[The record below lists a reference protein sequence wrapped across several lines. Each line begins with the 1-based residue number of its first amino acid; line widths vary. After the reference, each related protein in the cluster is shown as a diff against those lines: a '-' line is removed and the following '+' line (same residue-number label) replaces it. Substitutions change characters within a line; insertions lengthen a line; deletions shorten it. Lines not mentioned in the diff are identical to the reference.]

1 MGVEIFQAFRP
12 REGETGTVRA
22 NEPLRDLLSFKEP
35 RDSVGR
41 AIRNAQIDAFVR
53 LVPATVSAQLLGA
66 GLVAW
71 SLRGAVPDTQL
82 ICWFAAALGICVLRG
97 GRALKIRSNPDYA
110 RQKPVR
116 LGAVMVIIALLASL
130 WLVPPIFW
138 FDQADTEH
146 QMMLGVLVIALM
158 SAGSV
163 SLATLPQVSLLY
175 IILLASGGLVMTSQF
190 THWPVHMGLMT
201 IFTVALSISSV
212 ASARRFIGH
221 VRTQIEL
228 HEQSE
233 LISLLREFEASG
245 SDWLWQ
251 LDKDLRLTYMSRDMA
266 DAIGK
271 PLSRLIGV
279 HARNILDPDGNAV
292 QLSAGMRR
300 LMLHAAER
308 TAFRDVAIPIGH
320 GRRWWSISAKPLI
333 DASGQFQG
341 WRGVGSD
348 ITDIRLSGSDA
359 VRAAR
364 LAPLSGV
371 AYRLLLRE
379 QLEEALLRQVG
390 GDCACALLLVDLDR
404 FKLVNDT
411 LGHSVGDQLL
421 CEVAH
426 RLEIC
431 AGSDGIVGRLGG
443 DEFAIVWRGAADEES
458 LDALATRIIAE
469 LTRTITIGAADLHI
483 GATIGISRAPQDG
496 NREEKLM
503 RCADL
508 ALYSGKEA
516 GRGGYAFFEQ
526 QMYVDAEDYRSLE
539 NDVRNALGS
548 DGLALHYQ
556 PIIDSRTGKLVGR
569 EALLRW
575 SHPVRGPIPPDQ
587 FVPIIEDAGLIHQIG
602 DWVIREACN
611 EAMRWGGE
619 LRVAVNIS
627 AAQLSGSGIAETVL
641 GALAT
646 SGLQPGRL
654 ELEVTESIFIGDD
667 VSTLAALERLR
678 AIGVRLVL
686 DDFGKGYSSF
696 GYLSRAQFSKIK
708 IDRSFVQGAAEGE
721 RDCSAIVR
729 AILALARGL
738 SVETTAEGVE
748 NEREAAVMRALGC
761 DQLQGYLFGRPV
773 PAEELAEEVE
783 TPPAGAFSRAARAL

>member
-1 MGVEIFQAFRP
+1 MGVEVLQAFRP
-12 REGETGTVRA
+12 REGEPGTVLAPESLRELVSFR
-22 NEPLRDLLSFKEP
+22 EPK
-35 RDSVGR
+35 DSVGR
-41 AIRNAQIDAFVR
+41 AIRRAQVDALVR
-53 LVPATVSAQLLGA
+53 LVPATVTAQLLAA
-66 GLVAW
+66 GLVAFTLQPFVAGQ
-71 SLRGAVPDTQL
+71 SLAV
-82 ICWFAAALGICVLRG
+82 WFGMVVLLCVLRG
-97 GRALKIRSNPDYA
+97 ARALRIRIDPEYA
-110 RQKPVR
+110 VRKPPR
-116 LGAVMVIIALLASL
+116 LVAIVFILGLLAML
-130 WLVPPIFW
+130 WLVPPVFW
-138 FDQADTEH
+138 FSATDYEH
-146 QMMLGVLVIALM
+146 QMMLGVLVVALM

-163 SLATLPQVSLLY
+163 SLASVPQASITYLL
-175 IILLASGGLVMTSQF
+175 ILSIGGLVMTSQF
-190 THWPVHMGLMT
+190 NSWVH
-201 IFTVALSISSV
+201 VALMLLFTMV
-212 ASARRFIGH
+212 LCFAAVVNARRFVGH
-221 VRTQIEL
+221 VRTQIEMQ
-228 HEQSE
+228 EQSE

-251 LDKDLRLTYMSRDMA
+251 LDRDLKLTYMSRAMA

-271 PLSRLIGV
+271 PLSQLIGM
-279 HARNILDPDGNAV
+279 HARRILDPDGNAV

-300 LMLHAAER
+300 LMLHATDR
-308 TAFRDVAIPIGH
+308 SAFRDIAIPVDH

-333 DASGQFQG
+333 DADGRFHG

-348 ITDIRLSGSDA
+348 ITDIRLSGSDS

-364 LAPLSGV
+364 LDPLTGV
-371 AYRLLLRE
+371 ANRLLLRE
-379 QLEEALLRQVG
+379 QLEEALLRQLG

-421 CEVAH
+421 CEVAR
-426 RLEIC
+426 RLETC
-431 AGSDGIVGRLGG
+431 VGSDGVVGRLGG
-443 DEFAIVWRGAADEES
+443 DEFAVVWRGAGDE
-458 LDALATRIIAE
+458 DALGALAGRIIAE
-469 LTRTITIGAADLHI
+469 LTRTISIGAADLHI
-483 GATIGISRAPQDG
+483 GATIGIARAPRDG
-496 NREEKLM
+496 SREEVLM

-516 GRGGYAFFEQ
+516 GRGGHAFFQQ

-556 PIIDSRTGKLVGR
+556 PIVDARSGRLVGR

-575 SHPVRGPIPPDQ
+575 SHPQRGAIPPDQ

-602 DWVIREACN
+602 DWVIREACA
-611 EAMRWGGE
+611 EAVGWPGE

-627 AAQLSGSGIAETVL
+627 AAQLAGPGIAETVL
-641 GALAT
+641 GALAAT
-646 SGLQPGRL
+646 RLHPGRL

-678 AIGVRLVL
+678 GIGVRLVL

-708 IDRSFVQGAAEGE
+708 IDRSFVAGAAEGE
-721 RDCSAIVR
+721 RDCGAIVR

-748 NEREAAVMRALGC
+748 NEREAAMMRALGC
-761 DQLQGYLFGRPV
+761 DQLQGYLFGHPV
-773 PAEELAEEVE
+773 PAQALAQTDENFA
-783 TPPAGAFSRAARAL
+783 AGPFSRPARAL

>member
-12 REGETGTVRA
+12 RDGEAGTVRDTLSLRELMSFR
-22 NEPLRDLLSFKEP
+22 EPSDGI
-35 RDSVGR
+35 GR
-41 AIRNAQIDAFVR
+41 SIRNAQLDALVR
-53 LVPATVSAQLLGA
+53 LVPVTVASQLLAA

-71 SLRGAVPDTQL
+71 SLRGMVADTWL
-82 ICWFAAALGICVLRG
+82 LLWFFSALTICGLRG
-97 GRALKIRSNPDYA
+97 YRALRLRSDPDYA
-110 RQKPVR
+110 RRSPPDLRAITLIV
-116 LGAVMVIIALLASL
+116 ALLAAM
-130 WLVPPIFW
+130 WLVPPILW
-138 FDQADTEH
+138 FEAADAEH

-158 SAGSV
+158 SLGSV
-163 SLATLPQVSLLY
+163 SLATVPQACLVY
-175 IILLASGGLVMTSQF
+175 IGILTAGGLVMTSQF
-190 THWPVHMGLMT
+190 ERPVHMALML
-201 IFTVALSISSV
+201 IFAFAVCGAAI
-212 ASARRFIGH
+212 ANARRFIGH

-228 HEQSE
+228 EEQSA
-233 LISLLREFEASG
+233 LIALLREFEASG

-251 LDKDLRLTYMSRDMA
+251 LDKDLNLTYMSSAMA
-266 DAIGK
+266 EAIGK
-271 PLSRLIGV
+271 PLSQLLGS
-279 HARNILDPDGNAV
+279 HARRILDPDGNAV

-300 LMLHAAER
+300 LMMHAEER
-308 TAFRDVAIPIGH
+308 TAFRDIAVPIDH

-333 DASGQFQG
+333 DTDGEFQG

-364 LAPLSGV
+364 LDPLTGV
-371 AYRLLLRE
+371 ANRLLLRE

-390 GDCACALLLVDLDR
+390 GNCACALLLVDLDR

-421 CEVAH
+421 CEVAR
-426 RLEIC
+426 RLESC
-431 AGSDGIVGRLGG
+431 VGSDGVVGRLGG
-443 DEFAIVWRGAADEES
+443 DEFAVVWHATGDEEA
-458 LDALATRIIAE
+458 LEALALRIISD

-483 GATIGISRAPQDG
+483 GATIGIARAPRDG

-516 GRGGYAFFEQ
+516 GRGGHAFFEH

-548 DGLALHYQ
+548 EGLALHYQ
-556 PIIDSRTGKLVGR
+556 PIVDARSGKLVGR

-602 DWVIREACN
+602 DWVIREACT
-611 EAMRWGGE
+611 EAMRWDGE

-627 AAQLSGSGIAETVL
+627 AAQLSGPGIAETVL
-641 GALAT
+641 GALAA
-646 SGLQPGRL
+646 SGLAPGRL

-678 AIGVRLVL
+678 GIGVRLVL

-696 GYLSRAQFSKIK
+696 GYLSRARFSKIK

-773 PAEELAEEVE
+773 PVEELGEPDLPVS
-783 TPPAGAFSRAARAL
+783 GAFSLGARAL

>member
-12 REGETGTVRA
+12 RQGEPGTVPA
-22 NEPLRDLLSFKEP
+22 TDSLRDLLSFKEP
-35 RDSVGR
+35 ADTVGR
-41 AIRNAQIDAFVR
+41 AIRSAQLDALVR
-53 LVPATVSAQLLGA
+53 LVPVTVASQLLAA

-71 SLRGAVPDTQL
+71 SLRGTVADLWLSIWFLGALIMCAVRGVRA
-82 ICWFAAALGICVLRG
+82 IRLRVD
-97 GRALKIRSNPDYA
+97 PDYA
-110 RQKPVR
+110 RRKPPN
-116 LGAVMVIIALLASL
+116 LKAITLIIALLGSM
-130 WLVPPIFW
+130 WLIPPVFW
-138 FDQADTEH
+138 FEHADTEH
-146 QMMLGVLVIALM
+146 QMMLGVLVVALM
-158 SAGSV
+158 SAAGV
-163 SLATLPQVSLLY
+163 SLTTVPQACLVYIAILTL
-175 IILLASGGLVMTSQF
+175 GGLVMTSQF
-190 THWPVHMGLMT
+190 ESPVHMGLIL
-201 IFTVALSISSV
+201 IFAFAVSGAAVAN
-212 ASARRFIGH
+212 ARRFVGH

-228 HEQSE
+228 REQSV
-233 LISLLREFEASG
+233 LIGLLREFEASG

-251 LDKDLRLTYMSRDMA
+251 LDRSLKLTYMSRAMA
-266 DAIGK
+266 EAIGK
-271 PLSRLIGV
+271 PLSKLIGI
-279 HARNILDPDGNAV
+279 HASRILDPDGNAV

-300 LMLHAAER
+300 LMLHATER
-308 TAFRDVAIPIGH
+308 TAFRDIAIPIDH
-320 GRRWWSISAKPLI
+320 GRRWWSISAKPLM
-333 DASGQFQG
+333 DPDGRFQG

-348 ITDIRLSGSDA
+348 ITDTRLSGSDA

-364 LAPLSGV
+364 LDPLTGV
-371 AYRLLLRE
+371 ANRLLLRE
-379 QLEEALLRQVG
+379 QLEEALLRQLG
-390 GDCACALLLVDLDR
+390 GAEDCALLLVDLDR

-421 CEVAH
+421 CEVAR
-426 RLEIC
+426 RLETC
-431 AGSDGIVGRLGG
+431 GGTDGIVGRLGG
-443 DEFAIVWRGAADEES
+443 DEFAIVWRGPGDEAA
-458 LDALATRIIAE
+458 LAALATKVIAE
-469 LTRTITIGAADLHI
+469 LSRTITIGAADLHI
-483 GATIGISRAPQDG
+483 GATIGISRAPRDG
-496 NREEKLM
+496 NREETLM

-556 PIIDSRTGKLVGR
+556 PIIDARTGKLVGR

-602 DWVIREACN
+602 DWVIREACF
-611 EAMRWGGE
+611 EAVRWDSE

-627 AAQLSGSGIAETVL
+627 AAQLCGSGIAETVL

-646 SGLQPGRL
+646 SGLVPSRL

-708 IDRSFVQGAAEGE
+708 IDRSFVAGAAEGE

-773 PAEELAEEVE
+773 PAEELGED
-783 TPPAGAFSRAARAL
+783 AGNIVGEAFSRGARAL

>member
-12 REGETGTVRA
+12 REGETGTVRDTDS
-22 NEPLRDLLSFKEP
+22 LRDLLSFKDPTEA
-35 RDSVGR
+35 VGR
-41 AIRNAQIDAFVR
+41 AIRRAQLDALIR
-53 LVPATVSAQLLGA
+53 LVPVTVFSQLLAA

-71 SLRGAVPDTQL
+71 SLRGAVADIWL
-82 ICWFAAALGICVLRG
+82 GLWFAGALITCTARGVRAVRLRTD
-97 GRALKIRSNPDYA
+97 PDYA
-110 RQKPVR
+110 RRKPPN
-116 LGAVMVIIALLASL
+116 LKMITAIIALLGSM
-130 WLVPPIFW
+130 WLIPPVFW
-138 FDQADTEH
+138 FEYADTEH
-146 QMMLGVLVIALM
+146 QMMLGVLIIALM
-158 SAGSV
+158 SAAGV
-163 SLATLPQVSLLY
+163 SLATVPQACLIYLG
-175 IILLASGGLVMTSQF
+175 ILTLGGLVMTSQF
-190 THWPVHMGLMT
+190 ESAVHMGLMVLFAFA
-201 IFTVALSISSV
+201 IGGAAVAN
-212 ASARRFIGH
+212 ARRFVSH

-228 HEQSE
+228 EEQSA
-233 LISLLREFEASG
+233 LIGLLREFEASG

-251 LDKDLRLTYMSRDMA
+251 LDRDLKLTYMSRAMA

-271 PLSRLIGV
+271 PLSRLIGT
-279 HARNILDPDGNAV
+279 HARRILDPDGNAV

-308 TAFRDVAIPIGH
+308 TAFRDVAIPIDH

-333 DASGQFQG
+333 DADGRFQG

-348 ITDIRLSGSDA
+348 ITDTRLSGNDA

-364 LAPLSGV
+364 LDPLTGV
-371 AYRLLLRE
+371 ANRLLLRE
-379 QLEEALLRQVG
+379 QLEEALLRQLG
-390 GDCACALLLVDLDR
+390 GDGACALLLVDLDR

-421 CEVAH
+421 CEVAR
-426 RLEIC
+426 RLELC
-431 AGSDGIVGRLGG
+431 VGGDGVVGRLGG
-443 DEFAIVWRGAADEES
+443 DEFAVVWRGAADVKA
-458 LDALATRIIAE
+458 LDALASKIIIE

-483 GATIGISRAPQDG
+483 GATIGISRAPEDG
-496 NREEKLM
+496 NREETLM

-516 GRGGYAFFEQ
+516 GRGGHAFFQQ

-539 NDVRNALGS
+539 NDVRNALGN
-548 DGLALHYQ
+548 DGLDLHYQ
-556 PIIDSRTGKLVGR
+556 PIIDARSGKLVGR

-575 SHPVRGPIPPDQ
+575 SHPLRGPIPPDL

-602 DWVIREACN
+602 DWVIREACA
-611 EAMRWGGE
+611 EAMRWEGD

-627 AAQLSGSGIAETVL
+627 AAQLSGPGIAETVL
-641 GALAT
+641 GALAA
-646 SGLQPGRL
+646 SGLAPGRL

-773 PAEELAEEVE
+773 PAEELGEVAESIE
-783 TPPAGAFSRAARAL
+783 PDPFSRSARAL

>member
-1 MGVEIFQAFRP
+1 MGIELFQAFRQ
-12 REGETGTVRA
+12 REGERGSVLA
-22 NEPLRDLLSFKEP
+22 PESLRDLLSFRQP
-35 RDSVGR
+35 TDAVGR
-41 AIRNAQIDAFVR
+41 AIRGAQLDALVR
-53 LVPATVSAQLLGA
+53 LVPITVASQLFAA
-66 GLVAW
+66 GLIAW
-71 SLRGAVPDTQL
+71 SLRGAVADKWL
-82 ICWFAAALGICVLRG
+82 LLWFIGALVMCTARG
-97 GRALKIRSNPDYA
+97 ARALRLRLDPEYA
-110 RQKPVR
+110 RRKPPEIR
-116 LGAVMVIIALLASL
+116 TITAIIAMLASL
-130 WLVPPIFW
+130 WLVPPVFW
-138 FDQADTEH
+138 FEHADTEH
-146 QMMLGVLVIALM
+146 QMMLGVLIIALM
-158 SAGSV
+158 SAAGV
-163 SLATLPQVSLLY
+163 SLATVPQACLTYLA
-175 IILLASGGLVMTSQF
+175 ILTVGGLVMTAQF
-190 THWPVHMGLMT
+190 DSPVHMGLMT
-201 IFTVALSISSV
+201 IFAFAIGG
-212 ASARRFIGH
+212 AAIANARRFVAH
-221 VRTQIEL
+221 VRTQIEMQ
-228 HEQSE
+228 EQSE

-251 LDKDLRLTYMSRDMA
+251 LDRDLRLTYMSRAMA
-266 DAIGK
+266 EAIGK
-271 PLSRLIGV
+271 PLSQLIGT
-279 HARNILDPDGNAV
+279 HARRILDPDGNAV

-300 LMLHAAER
+300 LMLHANDR
-308 TAFRDVAIPIGH
+308 TAFRDIAIPVGH
-320 GRRWWSISAKPLI
+320 GRRWWSISAKPLL
-333 DASGQFQG
+333 DSGGRFQG

-348 ITDIRLSGSDA
+348 ITDTRLSGSDA

-364 LAPLSGV
+364 LDPLTGV
-371 AYRLLLRE
+371 ANRLLLRE
-379 QLEEALLRQVG
+379 QLEEALLRQLG

-421 CEVAH
+421 CEVAR
-426 RLEIC
+426 RLEAC
-431 AGSDGIVGRLGG
+431 VGADGVVGRLGG
-443 DEFAIVWRGAADEES
+443 DEFAVVWRGAADEEALS
-458 LDALATRIIAE
+458 ALAGRIIAE
-469 LTRTITIGAADLHI
+469 LTRTISIGAADLHI
-483 GATIGISRAPQDG
+483 GATIGIARAPRDG

-516 GRGGYAFFEQ
+516 GRGGHAFFQ
-526 QMYVDAEDYRSLE
+526 HQMYVDAEDYRSLE

-556 PIIDSRTGKLVGR
+556 PIIDARSGKLVGR

-602 DWVIREACN
+602 DWVIREACAQAISWP
-611 EAMRWGGE
+611 EE

-627 AAQLSGSGIAETVL
+627 AAQLSGHGIAETVL

-646 SGLQPGRL
+646 TGLEPGRL

-678 AIGVRLVL
+678 GIGVRLVL

-696 GYLSRAQFSKIK
+696 GYLSRAHFSKIK
-708 IDRSFVQGAAEGE
+708 IDRSFVAGAAEGE

-738 SVETTAEGVE
+738 NVETTAEGVE

-761 DQLQGYLFGRPV
+761 DQLQGYLFGRPG
-773 PAEELAEEVE
+773 PAQELGGEAENF
-783 TPPAGAFSRAARAL
+783 TASLFSRPARAL

>member
-12 REGETGTVRA
+12 RDGEPGTVGST
-22 NEPLRDLLSFKEP
+22 ETLRDLLSFREP
-35 RDSVGR
+35 FDAVSR
-41 AIRNAQIDAFVR
+41 AIRNAQLDALVR
-53 LVPATVSAQLLGA
+53 MVPITVASQLLAA
-66 GLVAW
+66 GLIAW
-71 SLRGAVPDTQL
+71 SLRGMVADIWLALWFVGAFAV
-82 ICWFAAALGICVLRG
+82 CSARGI
-97 GRALKIRSNPDYA
+97 RALRLRLDPDYA
-110 RQKPVR
+110 RRKPPN
-116 LGAVMVIIALLASL
+116 LKAITAIIALLGSM

-138 FDQADTEH
+138 FSLADTEH

-158 SAGSV
+158 SAAGV
-163 SLATLPQVSLLY
+163 SLATVPQACLVYLG
-175 IILLASGGLVMTSQF
+175 ILTLGGIVMTSQF
-190 THWPVHMGLMT
+190 RSPVHMGLML
-201 IFTVALSISSV
+201 IFAIAVGGAAI
-212 ASARRFIGH
+212 ANARRFVAH

-228 HEQSE
+228 REQSE
-233 LISLLREFEASG
+233 LIGLLREFEASG

-251 LDKDLRLTYMSRDMA
+251 LDRDLKLTYMSRAMA
-266 DAIGK
+266 EAIGK
-271 PLSRLIGV
+271 PLSKLIGV
-279 HARNILDPDGNAV
+279 HASRILDPDGNAV

-308 TAFRDVAIPIGH
+308 TAFRDVAIPIDH

-333 DASGQFQG
+333 DPDGRFQG

-348 ITDIRLSGSDA
+348 ITDTRLSGNDA

-364 LAPLSGV
+364 LDPLTGV
-371 AYRLLLRE
+371 ANRLLLRE
-379 QLEEALLRQVG
+379 QLEEALLRQLG
-390 GDCACALLLVDLDR
+390 GDCACALFLVDLDR

-421 CEVAH
+421 CEVAR
-426 RLEIC
+426 RLEDC
-431 AGSDGIVGRLGG
+431 VGADGVVGRLGG
-443 DEFAIVWRGAADEES
+443 DEFAVVWRGASEMATLER
-458 LDALATRIIAE
+458 LASRIIAE

-496 NREEKLM
+496 NREETLM

-508 ALYSGKEA
+508 ALYSRKEA
-516 GRGGYAFFEQ
+516 GRGGHAFFEH

-548 DGLALHYQ
+548 DGLELHYQ
-556 PIIDSRTGKLVGR
+556 PIVDSRTGRLVGR

-575 SHPVRGPIPPDQ
+575 SHPQRGPIPPDQ

-602 DWVIREACN
+602 DWVIREACA
-611 EAMRWGGE
+611 EAMNWDSE

-641 GALAT
+641 GALAAT
-646 SGLQPGRL
+646 GLAPGRL

-708 IDRSFVQGAAEGE
+708 IDRSFVAGAAEGE

-773 PAEELAEEVE
+773 PAEELGEEAENIASS
-783 TPPAGAFSRAARAL
+783 PFSLSARAL

>member
-12 REGETGTVRA
+12 REGEPGTIHA
-22 NEPLRDLLSFKEP
+22 ADSLRDLLSFRGP
-35 RDSVGR
+35 SDAVGR
-41 AIRNAQIDAFVR
+41 AIRNAQLDALIR
-53 LVPATVSAQLLGA
+53 LVPVTVASQLLAA

-71 SLRGAVPDTQL
+71 SLRGMV
-82 ICWFAAALGICVLRG
+82 AALPLTLWFFSAFVMCSWRG
-97 GRALKIRSNPDYA
+97 TRALRLRLDADYA
-110 RQKPVR
+110 RRKPPELWAITLIV
-116 LGAVMVIIALLASL
+116 ALLGVL

-138 FDQADTEH
+138 FGQVDTEH
-146 QMMLGVLVIALM
+146 QMMLGVIVVALM

-163 SLATLPQVSLLY
+163 SLATVPQACLTY
-175 IILLASGGLVMTSQF
+175 ISILTIGGLAMTLRFEQ
-190 THWPVHMGLMT
+190 PVHTALMG
-201 IFTVALSISSV
+201 IFAFAVAGSAI
-212 ASARRFIGH
+212 ASARRFVSH

-228 HEQSE
+228 QEQSA
-233 LISLLREFEASG
+233 LIALLREFEASG

-251 LDKDLRLTYMSRDMA
+251 LDKDLKLTYMSRAMA
-266 DAIGK
+266 EAIGK
-271 PLSRLIGV
+271 PLSKLIGV
-279 HARNILDPDGNAV
+279 HASRILDPDGNAV

-308 TAFRDVAIPIGH
+308 TAFRDVAIPIDH

-333 DASGQFQG
+333 DPEGRFHG

-348 ITDIRLSGSDA
+348 ITDIRLSGNDS

-364 LAPLSGV
+364 LDPLTGV
-371 AYRLLLRE
+371 ANRLLLRE

-421 CEVAH
+421 CEVAR
-426 RLEIC
+426 RLETC
-431 AGSDGIVGRLGG
+431 VGADGVVGRLGG
-443 DEFAIVWRGAADEES
+443 DEFAVVWRGDGEEKA
-458 LDALATRIIAE
+458 LDALSGKIIAE

-483 GATIGISRAPQDG
+483 GATIGISRAPRDG
-496 NREEKLM
+496 NREETLM

-516 GRGGYAFFEQ
+516 GRGGHAFFEH
-526 QMYVDAEDYRSLE
+526 QMYVEAEDYRSLE

-556 PIIDSRTGKLVGR
+556 PIIDARSGRLVGR

-575 SHPVRGPIPPDQ
+575 SHPLRGPIPPDQ

-602 DWVIREACN
+602 DWVIREACA
-611 EAMRWGGE
+611 EAMRWPGE

-641 GALAT
+641 GALAA
-646 SGLQPGRL
+646 SGMPPGRL

-773 PAEELAEEVE
+773 PVEELPDEGELPA
-783 TPPAGAFSRAARAL
+783 AGAFSRAARAL

>member
-12 REGETGTVRA
+12 RQGEPGTVPA
-22 NEPLRDLLSFKEP
+22 TDSLRDLLSFKQP
-35 RDSVGR
+35 ADTVGR
-41 AIRNAQIDAFVR
+41 AIRSAQLDALVR
-53 LVPATVSAQLLGA
+53 LVPVTVASQLLAA

-71 SLRGAVPDTQL
+71 SLRGTVADLWLSIWFLGALIMCAVRGVRA
-82 ICWFAAALGICVLRG
+82 IRLRVD
-97 GRALKIRSNPDYA
+97 PDYA
-110 RQKPVR
+110 RRKPPN
-116 LGAVMVIIALLASL
+116 LKAITLIIALLGSM
-130 WLVPPIFW
+130 WLIPPVFW
-138 FDQADTEH
+138 FEHADTEH
-146 QMMLGVLVIALM
+146 QMMLGVLVVALM
-158 SAGSV
+158 SAAGV
-163 SLATLPQVSLLY
+163 SLTTVPQACLVYIAILTL
-175 IILLASGGLVMTSQF
+175 GGLVMTSQF
-190 THWPVHMGLMT
+190 ESPVHMGLIL
-201 IFTVALSISSV
+201 IFAFAVSGAAVAN
-212 ASARRFIGH
+212 ARRFVGH

-228 HEQSE
+228 REQSV
-233 LISLLREFEASG
+233 LIGLLREFEASG

-251 LDKDLRLTYMSRDMA
+251 LDRSLKLTYMSRAMA
-266 DAIGK
+266 EAIGK
-271 PLSRLIGV
+271 PLSKLIGI
-279 HARNILDPDGNAV
+279 HASRILDPDGNAV

-300 LMLHAAER
+300 LMLHATER
-308 TAFRDVAIPIGH
+308 TAFRDIAIPIDH
-320 GRRWWSISAKPLI
+320 GRRWWSISAKPLM
-333 DASGQFQG
+333 DPDGRFQG

-348 ITDIRLSGSDA
+348 ITDTRLSGSDA

-364 LAPLSGV
+364 LDPLTGV
-371 AYRLLLRE
+371 ANRLLLRE
-379 QLEEALLRQVG
+379 QLEEALLRQLG
-390 GDCACALLLVDLDR
+390 GAEDCALLLVDLDR

-421 CEVAH
+421 CEVAR
-426 RLEIC
+426 RLETC
-431 AGSDGIVGRLGG
+431 GGTDGIVGRLGG
-443 DEFAIVWRGAADEES
+443 DEFAIVWRGPGDEAA
-458 LDALATRIIAE
+458 LAALATKVIAE
-469 LTRTITIGAADLHI
+469 LSRTITIGAADLHI
-483 GATIGISRAPQDG
+483 GATIGISRAPRDG
-496 NREEKLM
+496 NREETLM

-556 PIIDSRTGKLVGR
+556 PIIDARTGKLVGR

-602 DWVIREACN
+602 DWVIREACF
-611 EAMRWGGE
+611 EAVRWDSE

-627 AAQLSGSGIAETVL
+627 AAQLCGSGIAETVL

-646 SGLQPGRL
+646 SGLVPSRL

-708 IDRSFVQGAAEGE
+708 IDRSFVAGAAEGE

-773 PAEELAEEVE
+773 PAEELGED
-783 TPPAGAFSRAARAL
+783 AGNIVGEAFSRGARAL

>member
-12 REGETGTVRA
+12 RQGEPGTVPA
-22 NEPLRDLLSFKEP
+22 TDSLRDLLSFKEP
-35 RDSVGR
+35 ADTVGR
-41 AIRNAQIDAFVR
+41 AIRSAQLDALVR
-53 LVPATVSAQLLGA
+53 LVPVTVASQLLAA

-71 SLRGAVPDTQL
+71 SLRGTVADLWLSIWFLGALIMCAVRGVRA
-82 ICWFAAALGICVLRG
+82 IRLRVD
-97 GRALKIRSNPDYA
+97 PDYA
-110 RQKPVR
+110 RRKPPN
-116 LGAVMVIIALLASL
+116 LKAITLIIALLGSM
-130 WLVPPIFW
+130 WLIPPVFW
-138 FDQADTEH
+138 FEHADTEH
-146 QMMLGVLVIALM
+146 QMMLGVLVVALM
-158 SAGSV
+158 SAAGV
-163 SLATLPQVSLLY
+163 SLTTVPQACLVYIAILTL
-175 IILLASGGLVMTSQF
+175 GGLVMTSQF
-190 THWPVHMGLMT
+190 ESPVHMGLIL
-201 IFTVALSISSV
+201 IFAFAVSGAAVAN
-212 ASARRFIGH
+212 ARRFVGH

-228 HEQSE
+228 REQSV
-233 LISLLREFEASG
+233 LIGLLREFEASG

-251 LDKDLRLTYMSRDMA
+251 LDRSLKLTYMSRAMA
-266 DAIGK
+266 EAIGK
-271 PLSRLIGV
+271 PLSKLIGI
-279 HARNILDPDGNAV
+279 HASRILDPDGNAV

-300 LMLHAAER
+300 LMLHATER
-308 TAFRDVAIPIGH
+308 TAFRDIAIPIDH
-320 GRRWWSISAKPLI
+320 GRRWWSISAKPLM
-333 DASGQFQG
+333 DPDGRFQG

-348 ITDIRLSGSDA
+348 ITDTRLSGSDA

-364 LAPLSGV
+364 LDPLTGV
-371 AYRLLLRE
+371 ANRLLLRE
-379 QLEEALLRQVG
+379 QLEEALLRQLG
-390 GDCACALLLVDLDR
+390 GAEDCALLLVDLDR

-421 CEVAH
+421 CEVAR
-426 RLEIC
+426 RLETC
-431 AGSDGIVGRLGG
+431 GGTDGIVGRLGG
-443 DEFAIVWRGAADEES
+443 DEFAIVWRGPGDEAA
-458 LDALATRIIAE
+458 LAALATKVIAE
-469 LTRTITIGAADLHI
+469 LSRTITIGAADLHI
-483 GATIGISRAPQDG
+483 GATIGISRAPRDG
-496 NREEKLM
+496 NREETLM

-556 PIIDSRTGKLVGR
+556 PIIDARTGKLVGR

-602 DWVIREACN
+602 DWVIREACF
-611 EAMRWGGE
+611 EAVRWDSE

-627 AAQLSGSGIAETVL
+627 AAQLCGSGIAETVL
-641 GALAT
+641 GALAA
-646 SGLQPGRL
+646 SGLVPSRL

-708 IDRSFVQGAAEGE
+708 IDRSFVAGAAEGE

-773 PAEELAEEVE
+773 PAEELGED
-783 TPPAGAFSRAARAL
+783 AGNIVGEAFSRGARAL

>member
-12 REGETGTVRA
+12 REDEPGTVRA
-22 NEPLRDLLSFKEP
+22 PDSLRDLLSFKEP
-35 RDSVGR
+35 TDAVGR
-41 AIRNAQIDAFVR
+41 AIRSAQLDALVR
-53 LVPATVSAQLLGA
+53 LVPVTVASQLLAA
-66 GLVAW
+66 GLVAL
-71 SLRGAVPDTQL
+71 SLRGTVADLWLSFWFLGAL
-82 ICWFAAALGICVLRG
+82 IMCSARGVRAIRLRVD
-97 GRALKIRSNPDYA
+97 PDYA
-110 RQKPVR
+110 RRKPPNLR
-116 LGAVMVIIALLASL
+116 AITLIIALLGSM
-130 WLVPPIFW
+130 WLIPPVFW
-138 FDQADTEH
+138 FEQADTEH
-146 QMMLGVLVIALM
+146 QMMLGVLLVALM
-158 SAGSV
+158 SAAGV
-163 SLATLPQVSLLY
+163 SLTTVPQACLIYIGILTL
-175 IILLASGGLVMTSQF
+175 GGLVMTSQF
-190 THWPVHMGLMT
+190 ESPVHMGLIL
-201 IFTVALSISSV
+201 IFAFAVAGAAV
-212 ASARRFIGH
+212 ANARRFVGH

-228 HEQSE
+228 REQSE
-233 LISLLREFEASG
+233 LIGLLREFEASG

-251 LDKDLRLTYMSRDMA
+251 LDRNLKLTYMSRAMA
-266 DAIGK
+266 EAIGK
-271 PLSRLIGV
+271 PLSKLIGT
-279 HARNILDPDGNAV
+279 HASRILDPDGNAV

-300 LMLHAAER
+300 LMLHATER
-308 TAFRDVAIPIGH
+308 TAFRDIAIPIDH
-320 GRRWWSISAKPLI
+320 GRRWWSMSAKPLI
-333 DASGQFQG
+333 DPDGRFLG

-348 ITDIRLSGSDA
+348 ITDTRLSGSDA

-364 LAPLSGV
+364 LDPLTGV
-371 AYRLLLRE
+371 ANRLLLRE
-379 QLEEALLRQVG
+379 QLEEALLRQLG
-390 GDCACALLLVDLDR
+390 GADDCALLLVDLDR

-421 CEVAH
+421 CEVAR
-426 RLEIC
+426 RLESC
-431 AGSDGIVGRLGG
+431 AGTEGIVGRLGG
-443 DEFAIVWRGAADEES
+443 DEFAIVWRGPGDET
-458 LDALATRIIAE
+458 ALADVAAKVIAE
-469 LTRTITIGAADLHI
+469 LSRTISIGAADLHI
-483 GATIGISRAPQDG
+483 GATIGISRAPRDG
-496 NREEKLM
+496 NREETLM

-508 ALYSGKEA
+508 ALYRGKEA

-526 QMYVDAEDYRSLE
+526 QMYIDAEDYRSLE
-539 NDVRNALGS
+539 HDVRNALGS

-556 PIIDSRTGKLVGR
+556 PIIDARTGKLVGR

-602 DWVIREACN
+602 DWVIREACF
-611 EAMRWGGE
+611 EAVRWDSD

-627 AAQLSGSGIAETVL
+627 AAQLCGSGIAETVL
-641 GALAT
+641 GALAA
-646 SGLQPGRL
+646 SGLVPSRL

-708 IDRSFVQGAAEGE
+708 IDRSFVAGAAEGE

-773 PAEELAEEVE
+773 PADELGEEAENI
-783 TPPAGAFSRAARAL
+783 AGEAFSRGARAL

>member
-12 REGETGTVRA
+12 RQGEPGTVPA
-22 NEPLRDLLSFKEP
+22 TDSLRDLLSFKEP
-35 RDSVGR
+35 ADTVGR
-41 AIRNAQIDAFVR
+41 AIRSAQLDALVR
-53 LVPATVSAQLLGA
+53 LVPVTVASQLLAA

-71 SLRGAVPDTQL
+71 SLRGTVADLWLSIWFLGALIMCAVRGVRA
-82 ICWFAAALGICVLRG
+82 IRLRVD
-97 GRALKIRSNPDYA
+97 PDYA
-110 RQKPVR
+110 RRKPPN
-116 LGAVMVIIALLASL
+116 LKAITLIIALLGSM
-130 WLVPPIFW
+130 WLIPPVFW
-138 FDQADTEH
+138 FEHADTEH
-146 QMMLGVLVIALM
+146 QMMLGVLVVALM
-158 SAGSV
+158 SAAGV
-163 SLATLPQVSLLY
+163 SLTTVPQACLVYIAILTL
-175 IILLASGGLVMTSQF
+175 GGLVMTSQF
-190 THWPVHMGLMT
+190 ESPVHMGLIL
-201 IFTVALSISSV
+201 IFAFAVSGAAVAN
-212 ASARRFIGH
+212 ARRFVGH

-228 HEQSE
+228 REQSV
-233 LISLLREFEASG
+233 LIGLLREFEASG

-251 LDKDLRLTYMSRDMA
+251 LDRSLKLTYMSRAMA
-266 DAIGK
+266 EAIGK
-271 PLSRLIGV
+271 PLSKLIGI
-279 HARNILDPDGNAV
+279 HASRILDPDGNAV

-300 LMLHAAER
+300 LMLHATER
-308 TAFRDVAIPIGH
+308 TAFRDIAIPIDH
-320 GRRWWSISAKPLI
+320 GRRWWSISAKPLM
-333 DASGQFQG
+333 DPDGRFQG

-348 ITDIRLSGSDA
+348 ITDTRLSGSDA

-364 LAPLSGV
+364 LDPLTGV
-371 AYRLLLRE
+371 ANRLLLRE
-379 QLEEALLRQVG
+379 QLEEALLRQLG
-390 GDCACALLLVDLDR
+390 GAEDCALLLVDLDR

-421 CEVAH
+421 CEVAR
-426 RLEIC
+426 RLETC
-431 AGSDGIVGRLGG
+431 GRTDGIVGRLGG
-443 DEFAIVWRGAADEES
+443 DEFAIVWRGPGDEAA
-458 LDALATRIIAE
+458 LAALATKVIAE
-469 LTRTITIGAADLHI
+469 LSRTITIGAADLHI
-483 GATIGISRAPQDG
+483 GATIGISRAPRDG
-496 NREEKLM
+496 NREETLM

-556 PIIDSRTGKLVGR
+556 PIIDARTGKLVGR

-602 DWVIREACN
+602 DWVIREACF
-611 EAMRWGGE
+611 EAVRWDSE

-627 AAQLSGSGIAETVL
+627 AAQLCGSGIAETVL

-646 SGLQPGRL
+646 SGLVPSRL

-708 IDRSFVQGAAEGE
+708 IDRSFVAGAAEGE

-773 PAEELAEEVE
+773 PAEELGED
-783 TPPAGAFSRAARAL
+783 AGNIVGEAFSRGARAL

>member
-1 MGVEIFQAFRP
+1 MGVEILQAFRP
-12 REGETGTVRA
+12 RDGEPGAVCHTDSLSELLTFREPADAVGKAVR
-22 NEPLRDLLSFKEP
+22 
-35 RDSVGR
+35 G
-41 AIRNAQIDAFVR
+41 AQLDALVR
-53 LVPATVSAQLLGA
+53 LVPITVASQLLAA

-71 SLRGAVPDTQL
+71 SLRGMVADIWLETWFL
-82 ICWFAAALGICVLRG
+82 CALAICAIRG
-97 GRALKIRSNPDYA
+97 FRA
-110 RQKPVR
+110 VR
-116 LGAVMVIIALLASL
+116 LRLDPTYASRSPPDVKAITIIVALLACI

-138 FDQADTEH
+138 FAQVDTEH
-146 QMMLGVLVIALM
+146 QLMLGVLIVALM
-158 SAGSV
+158 SAGSI
-163 SLATLPQVSLLY
+163 SLATVPQACLTYLA
-175 IILLASGGLVMTSQF
+175 ILSIGGLVMTSQF
-190 THWPVHMGLMT
+190 QQPVHMVLIL
-201 IFTVALSISSV
+201 IFTFAVGAAAI
-212 ASARRFIGH
+212 ANARRFVGH
-221 VRTQIEL
+221 VRTQIDL
-228 HEQSE
+228 QEQSA
-233 LISLLREFEASG
+233 LIGLLREFEASG

-251 LDKDLRLTYMSRDMA
+251 LDRQLKLTYMSRAMA
-266 DAIGK
+266 EAIGK
-271 PLSRLIGV
+271 PLAKLTGM
-279 HARNILDPDGNAV
+279 HARQILDPDGNAV

-300 LMLHAAER
+300 LMLHADER
-308 TAFRDVAIPIGH
+308 TAFRDIAVPVDH

-333 DASGQFQG
+333 DADGRFQG

-348 ITDIRLSGSDA
+348 ITDTRLSGNDA

-364 LAPLSGV
+364 LDPLTGV
-371 AYRLLLRE
+371 ANRLLLRE

-421 CEVAH
+421 CEVAR
-426 RLEIC
+426 RLESC
-431 AGSDGIVGRLGG
+431 VGGDGVVGRLGG
-443 DEFAIVWRGAADEES
+443 DEFAVVWRGDGEDEA
-458 LDALATRIIAE
+458 LDALAGKIIAE

-483 GATIGISRAPQDG
+483 GATIGISRAPRDG
-496 NREEKLM
+496 NREETLM

-516 GRGGYAFFEQ
+516 GRGGHAFFQQ
-526 QMYVDAEDYRSLE
+526 QMFVDAEDYRSLE

-556 PIIDSRTGKLVGR
+556 PIVDARSGKLVGH

-575 SHPVRGPIPPDQ
+575 SHPLRGPIPPDQ

-602 DWVIREACN
+602 DWVIREACA
-611 EAMRWGGE
+611 EAMRWPVE
-619 LRVAVNIS
+619 QRVAVNIS

-646 SGLQPGRL
+646 TGLAPGRL

-667 VSTLAALERLR
+667 VTTLAALERLR
-678 AIGVRLVL
+678 GIGVRLVL

-696 GYLSRAQFSKIK
+696 GYLSRARFSKIK
-708 IDRSFVQGAAEGE
+708 IDRSFVAGAAEGE

-748 NEREAAVMRALGC
+748 TEREAAVMRALGC
-761 DQLQGYLFGRPV
+761 DQLQGFLFGRPI
-773 PAEELAEEVE
+773 PAEELPADEQL
-783 TPPAGAFSRAARAL
+783 PAAGAFSPAARAL

>member
-1 MGVEIFQAFRP
+1 MGVEVFQAFRP
-12 REGETGTVRA
+12 RDGEPGTVCA
-22 NEPLRDLLSFKEP
+22 TDSLRDLLSFKDP
-35 RDSVGR
+35 ADAVGR
-41 AIRNAQIDAFVR
+41 AIRSAQLDALIR
-53 LVPATVSAQLLGA
+53 LVPVTVASQLVAA

-71 SLRGAVPDTQL
+71 SLRGAIDDFWLALWFLGAFL
-82 ICWFAAALGICVLRG
+82 ICSARG
-97 GRALKIRSNPDYA
+97 LRALRLRLDPHYA
-110 RQKPVR
+110 SRKPPN
-116 LGAVMVIIALLASL
+116 LKTITAIIATLGLL

-138 FDQADTEH
+138 FSLADTEH
-146 QMMLGVLVIALM
+146 KMMLGVLVVALM

-163 SLATLPQVSLLY
+163 SLATVPQASLTY
-175 IILLASGGLVMTSQF
+175 IAILTLGGLVMTSQF
-190 THWPVHMGLMT
+190 KSPVHMGLIL
-201 IFTVALSISSV
+201 IFAFAIGGAAV
-212 ASARRFIGH
+212 ASARRFVGH

-228 HEQSE
+228 QEQSA
-233 LISLLREFEASG
+233 LIGLLREFEASG

-251 LDKDLRLTYMSRDMA
+251 LDKDLKLTYMSRAMA
-266 DAIGK
+266 EAIGK
-271 PLSRLIGV
+271 PLSALIGV
-279 HARNILDPDGNAV
+279 HASRILDPDGNAV
-292 QLSAGMRR
+292 QLSTGMRR

-308 TAFRDVAIPIGH
+308 TAFRDVAIPVDH

-333 DASGQFQG
+333 DPEGRFHG

-348 ITDIRLSGSDA
+348 ITDTRLSGNDA

-364 LAPLSGV
+364 LDPLTGV
-371 AYRLLLRE
+371 ANRLLLRE

-390 GDCACALLLVDLDR
+390 GDCDCALLLVDLDR

-421 CEVAH
+421 CEVAR
-426 RLEIC
+426 RLETC
-431 AGSDGIVGRLGG
+431 VGGDGVVGRLGG
-443 DEFAIVWRGAADEES
+443 DEFAVVWRGRGDEAT
-458 LDALATRIIAE
+458 LGALAGRIIAE
-469 LTRTITIGAADLHI
+469 LTRTITIGAAELHI
-483 GATIGISRAPQDG
+483 GATIGISRSPRDG
-496 NREEKLM
+496 NREETLM

-508 ALYSGKEA
+508 ALYRGKEA
-516 GRGGYAFFEQ
+516 GRGGHAFFEQ
-526 QMYVDAEDYRSLE
+526 QMFVDAEDYRSLE

-556 PIIDSRTGKLVGR
+556 PIVDARTGKLVGR

-575 SHPVRGPIPPDQ
+575 SHPLRGPIPPDQ

-602 DWVIREACN
+602 DWVIREACA
-611 EAMRWGGE
+611 EAVSWDGDV
-619 LRVAVNIS
+619 RVAVNIS
-627 AAQLSGSGIAETVL
+627 AAQLTGPGIAETVL
-641 GALAT
+641 GALAAT
-646 SGLQPGRL
+646 GLAPGRL

-678 AIGVRLVL
+678 SIGVRLVL

-708 IDRSFVQGAAEGE
+708 IDRSFVAGAAEGE

-773 PAEELAEEVE
+773 PVE
-783 TPPAGAFSRAARAL
+783 DLDEPEQRQTA

>member
-12 REGETGTVRA
+12 RSGEPGTVDA
-22 NEPLRDLLSFKEP
+22 TDSLRDLLNFGEP
-35 RDSVGR
+35 KDAIGR
-41 AIRNAQIDAFVR
+41 AVRSAQLEALVR
-53 LVPATVSAQLLGA
+53 LVPITVTAQLVAA

-71 SLRGAVPDTQL
+71 SLRGMVADTWLATWFFVAFILCSVRGIRAVRLRLDT
-82 ICWFAAALGICVLRG
+82 
-97 GRALKIRSNPDYA
+97 DYA
-110 RQKPVR
+110 RRKPPNLKAITV
-116 LGAVMVIIALLASL
+116 LVALLGSM
-130 WLVPPIFW
+130 WLIPPVFW
-138 FDQADTEH
+138 FEYADAEH
-146 QMMLGVLVIALM
+146 QMMLGVLVVALI
-158 SAGSV
+158 SAAGI
-163 SLATLPQVSLLY
+163 SLATVPQACLLY
-175 IILLASGGLVMTSQF
+175 ITILTLGGLVMTSQF
-190 THWPVHMGLMT
+190 DNPVHM
-201 IFTVALSISSV
+201 ALISVFAFAVGASAI
-212 ASARRFIGH
+212 ASARRFVGH

-228 HEQSE
+228 REQSE
-233 LISLLREFEASG
+233 LIGLLREFEASG

-251 LDKDLRLTYMSRDMA
+251 LDKDLKLTYMSRAMA
-266 DAIGK
+266 EAIGK
-271 PLSRLIGV
+271 PLSKLIGI
-279 HARNILDPDGNAV
+279 HASRILDPDGNAV

-308 TAFRDVAIPIGH
+308 TAFRDIAIPIDH

-333 DASGQFQG
+333 DPEGHFQG

-348 ITDIRLSGSDA
+348 ITDTRLSGNDA

-364 LAPLSGV
+364 LDPLTGV
-371 AYRLLLRE
+371 ANRLLLRE
-379 QLEEALLRQVG
+379 QLEEALLRQLG
-390 GDCACALLLVDLDR
+390 GEDACALLLVDLDR

-421 CEVAH
+421 CEVAR
-426 RLEIC
+426 RLEGC
-431 AGSDGIVGRLGG
+431 AGTDGIVGRLGG
-443 DEFAIVWRGAADEES
+443 DEFAIVWRGEGDEGTLS
-458 LDALATRIIAE
+458 ALAAKVIAE
-469 LTRTITIGAADLHI
+469 LSRTITIGAADLHI
-483 GATIGISRAPQDG
+483 GATIGISRAPRDG
-496 NREEKLM
+496 NREETLM

-516 GRGGYAFFEQ
+516 GRGGHAFFEQ

-556 PIIDSRTGKLVGR
+556 PIIDARTGRLVGR

-575 SHPVRGPIPPDQ
+575 SHPLRGPIPPDQ

-602 DWVIREACN
+602 DWVIREACA
-611 EAMRWGGE
+611 EAVRWEGD

-627 AAQLSGSGIAETVL
+627 AAQLCGSGIAETVL
-641 GALAT
+641 GALAAT
-646 SGLQPGRL
+646 GLTPSRL

-708 IDRSFVQGAAEGE
+708 IDRSFVAGAAEGE

-773 PAEELAEEVE
+773 PAEELGEGAKDP
-783 TPPAGAFSRAARAL
+783 TAGAFSRGARAL

>member
-1 MGVEIFQAFRP
+1 MLIFAF
-12 REGETGTVRA
+12 
-22 NEPLRDLLSFKEP
+22 
-35 RDSVGR
+35 
-41 AIRNAQIDAFVR
+41 
-53 LVPATVSAQLLGA
+53 
-66 GLVAW
+66 
-71 SLRGAVPDTQL
+71 AVT
-82 ICWFAAALGICVLRG
+82 FAAIV
-97 GRALKIRSNPDYA
+97 
-110 RQKPVR
+110 
-116 LGAVMVIIALLASL
+116 
-130 WLVPPIFW
+130 
-138 FDQADTEH
+138 
-146 QMMLGVLVIALM
+146 
-158 SAGSV
+158 
-163 SLATLPQVSLLY
+163 
-175 IILLASGGLVMTSQF
+175 
-190 THWPVHMGLMT
+190 
-201 IFTVALSISSV
+201 
-212 ASARRFIGH
+212 SARRFVGH
-221 VRTQIEL
+221 VRTQFEL
-228 HEQSE
+228 QEQSA
-233 LISLLREFEASG
+233 LIGLLREFEASG

-251 LDKDLRLTYMSRDMA
+251 LDENLKLTYMSRAMA
-266 DAIGK
+266 EAIGK
-271 PLSRLIGV
+271 PLSKLIGI
-279 HARNILDPDGNAV
+279 HARFILDPDGNAV
-292 QLSAGMRR
+292 QLSTGMRR
-300 LMLHAAER
+300 LMHHAAER
-308 TAFRDVAIPIGH
+308 TAFRDIAIPIDH

-333 DASGQFQG
+333 DAEGRFQG

-348 ITDIRLSGSDA
+348 ITDTRLSGSDS

-364 LAPLSGV
+364 LDPLTGV
-371 AYRLLLRE
+371 ANRLLLRE
-379 QLEEALLRQVG
+379 QLEEVLLRQLG
-390 GDCACALLLVDLDR
+390 GDCDCALLLVDLDR

-421 CEVAH
+421 CEVAR
-426 RLEIC
+426 RLENC
-431 AGSDGIVGRLGG
+431 AGHDGVVGRLGG
-443 DEFAIVWRGAADEES
+443 DEFAIVWRGEGDEET
-458 LDALATRIIAE
+458 LGRLAERVIAE
-469 LTRTITIGAADLHI
+469 LTRTVTIGAADLHV
-483 GATIGISRAPQDG
+483 GATIGISRAPRDG
-496 NREEKLM
+496 NREEVLI

-539 NDVRNALGS
+539 NDVRNALSS

-602 DWVIREACN
+602 DWVIREACS
-611 EAMRWGGE
+611 EAIHWPGE
-619 LRVAVNIS
+619 MRVAVNVS
-627 AAQLSGSGIAETVL
+627 AAQLSGPGIAETVL
-641 GALAT
+641 GALAST
-646 SGLQPGRL
+646 GLAPGRL

-696 GYLSRAQFSKIK
+696 GYLSRAHFSKIK
-708 IDRSFVQGAAEGE
+708 IDRSFVHGAAEGE

-773 PAEELAEEVE
+773 PATDLIDEQDLVDLH
-783 TPPAGAFSRAARAL
+783 PFSRAARAL

>member
-12 REGETGTVRA
+12 RQGEPGTVPA
-22 NEPLRDLLSFKEP
+22 TDSLRDLLSFKQP
-35 RDSVGR
+35 ADTVGR
-41 AIRNAQIDAFVR
+41 AIRSAQLDALVR
-53 LVPATVSAQLLGA
+53 LVPVTVASQLLAA

-71 SLRGAVPDTQL
+71 SLRGTVADLWLSIWFLGALIICAVRGVRA
-82 ICWFAAALGICVLRG
+82 IRLRVD
-97 GRALKIRSNPDYA
+97 PDYA
-110 RQKPVR
+110 RRKPPN
-116 LGAVMVIIALLASL
+116 LKAITLIIALLGSM
-130 WLVPPIFW
+130 WLIPPVFW
-138 FDQADTEH
+138 FEHADTEH
-146 QMMLGVLVIALM
+146 QMMLGVLVVALM
-158 SAGSV
+158 SAAGV
-163 SLATLPQVSLLY
+163 SLTTVPQACLVYIAILTL
-175 IILLASGGLVMTSQF
+175 GGLVMTSQF
-190 THWPVHMGLMT
+190 ESPVHMGLIL
-201 IFTVALSISSV
+201 IFAFAVSGAAVAN
-212 ASARRFIGH
+212 ARRFVGH

-228 HEQSE
+228 REQSV
-233 LISLLREFEASG
+233 LIGLLREFEASG

-251 LDKDLRLTYMSRDMA
+251 LDRSLKLTYMSRAMA
-266 DAIGK
+266 EAIGK
-271 PLSRLIGV
+271 PLSKLIGI
-279 HARNILDPDGNAV
+279 HASRILDPDGNAV

-300 LMLHAAER
+300 LMLHATER
-308 TAFRDVAIPIGH
+308 TAFRDIAIPIDH
-320 GRRWWSISAKPLI
+320 GRRWWSISAKPLM
-333 DASGQFQG
+333 DPDGRFQG

-348 ITDIRLSGSDA
+348 ITDTRLSGSDA

-364 LAPLSGV
+364 LDPLTGV
-371 AYRLLLRE
+371 ANRLLLRE
-379 QLEEALLRQVG
+379 QLEEALLRQLG
-390 GDCACALLLVDLDR
+390 GAEDCALLLVDLDR

-421 CEVAH
+421 CEVAR
-426 RLEIC
+426 RLENC
-431 AGSDGIVGRLGG
+431 GGTDGIVGRLGG
-443 DEFAIVWRGAADEES
+443 DEFAIVWRGPGDEAA
-458 LDALATRIIAE
+458 LAALATKVIAE
-469 LTRTITIGAADLHI
+469 LSRTITIGAADLHI
-483 GATIGISRAPQDG
+483 GATIGISRAPRDG
-496 NREEKLM
+496 NREETLM

-556 PIIDSRTGKLVGR
+556 PIIDARTGKLVGR

-602 DWVIREACN
+602 DWVIREACF
-611 EAMRWGGE
+611 EAVRWDSE

-627 AAQLSGSGIAETVL
+627 AAQLCGSGIAETVL

-646 SGLQPGRL
+646 SGLVPSRL

-708 IDRSFVQGAAEGE
+708 IDRSFVAGAAEGE

-773 PAEELAEEVE
+773 PAEELGED
-783 TPPAGAFSRAARAL
+783 AGTIVGEAFSRGARAL

>member
-12 REGETGTVRA
+12 REGEPGTVHA
-22 NEPLRDLLSFKEP
+22 TDSLRDLLSFKEP
-35 RDSVGR
+35 ADAVGR
-41 AIRNAQIDAFVR
+41 AVRNAQLDALVR
-53 LVPATVSAQLLGA
+53 LVPVTVVAQLTAA

-71 SLRGAVPDTQL
+71 SLRGMIADLWLAT
-82 ICWFAAALGICVLRG
+82 WFSVAFVLCTARGI
-97 GRALKIRSNPDYA
+97 RALRLRLDPQYA
-110 RQKPVR
+110 RKKPVN
-116 LGAVMVIIALLASL
+116 LKTVVVIISLIASM
-130 WLVPPIFW
+130 WLVPPVFW
-138 FDQADTEH
+138 FQYVDTEH
-146 QMMLGVLVIALM
+146 QMMLGVLIVALM
-158 SAGSV
+158 SAAGV
-163 SLATLPQVSLLY
+163 SLATVPHACMVYLA
-175 IILLASGGLVMTSQF
+175 ILTLGGVVMTSQF
-190 THWPVHMGLMT
+190 ESPVHMGLML
-201 IFTVALSISSV
+201 IYSFALAGAAI
-212 ASARRFIGH
+212 ANARRFVGH

-228 HEQSE
+228 REQSE

-251 LDKDLRLTYMSRDMA
+251 LDKDLKLTYMSRDMA
-266 DAIGK
+266 AAIGK
-271 PLSRLIGV
+271 PLSKLIGV
-279 HARNILDPDGNAV
+279 HASRILDPDGNAV
-292 QLSAGMRR
+292 QLSTGMRR

-308 TAFRDVAIPIGH
+308 TAFRDIAIPIDH

-333 DASGQFQG
+333 DPEGRFQG

-348 ITDIRLSGSDA
+348 ITDTRLSGNDA

-364 LAPLSGV
+364 LDPLTGV
-371 AYRLLLRE
+371 ANRLLLRE
-379 QLEEALLRQVG
+379 LLEEALLRQLG

-421 CEVAH
+421 CEVAR
-426 RLEIC
+426 RLEDC
-431 AGSDGIVGRLGG
+431 VGSEGVVGRLGG
-443 DEFAIVWRGAADEES
+443 DEFAVVWRGSGDEAT
-458 LDALATRIIAE
+458 LDALASRIIAE
-469 LTRTITIGAADLHI
+469 LTRTISIGAADLHI
-483 GATIGISRAPQDG
+483 GATIGISRAPRDG
-496 NREEKLM
+496 NREETLM

-508 ALYSGKEA
+508 ALYSCKEA
-516 GRGGYAFFEQ
+516 GRGGHAFFEQ

-548 DGLALHYQ
+548 DGLQLHYQ
-556 PIIDSRTGKLVGR
+556 PIIDARSGRLVGR

-575 SHPVRGPIPPDQ
+575 SHPLRGPIPPDQ

-602 DWVIREACN
+602 DWVIREACH
-611 EAMRWGGE
+611 EAMRWQDE
-619 LRVAVNIS
+619 LRVAVNVS
-627 AAQLSGSGIAETVL
+627 AAQLSGSGIAETVI
-641 GALAT
+641 GALAA
-646 SGLQPGRL
+646 SGLAPGRL

-708 IDRSFVQGAAEGE
+708 IDRSFVSGAAEGE

-773 PAEELAEEVE
+773 PAEELPEEAEKLAAS
-783 TPPAGAFSRAARAL
+783 PFSLSARAL

>member
-12 REGETGTVRA
+12 RDGEPGTVTARV
-22 NEPLRDLLSFKEP
+22 PLRDLFSFREP
-35 RDSVGR
+35 RDAVSV
-41 AIRNAQIDAFVR
+41 AIRQAQLDALVR
-53 LVPATVSAQLLGA
+53 LVPATVMAQLLAA

-71 SLRGAVPDTQL
+71 SLRGMVGDRSLLLWFGGIFIICAVRGTRAVRLRSNPRYARRNPTNVKK
-82 ICWFAAALGICVLRG
+82 ITAIIAALG
-97 GRALKIRSNPDYA
+97 
-110 RQKPVR
+110 
-116 LGAVMVIIALLASL
+116 VM

-138 FDQADTEH
+138 FAQVDAEH
-146 QMMLGVLVIALM
+146 QMMLGVIVVALM

-163 SLATLPQVSLLY
+163 SLATVPQACLVY
-175 IILLASGGLVMTSQF
+175 IAILWAGGMVMTTQF
-190 THWPVHMGLMT
+190 DQPVHMALMS
-201 IFTVALSISSV
+201 IFALAVNFAAI

-228 HEQSE
+228 EEQSA
-233 LISLLREFEASG
+233 LIGLLREFEASG

-251 LDKDLRLTYMSRDMA
+251 LDKDLKLTYMSRAMA

-271 PLSRLIGV
+271 PLSKLIGV
-279 HARNILDPDGNAV
+279 HARRILDPDGNAV

-300 LMLHAAER
+300 LMMHAAER
-308 TAFRDVAIPIGH
+308 TAFRDVAVPIDH

-333 DASGQFQG
+333 DPEGRFQG

-348 ITDIRLSGSDA
+348 ITDIRLSGNDA

-364 LAPLSGV
+364 LDPLTGV
-371 AYRLLLRE
+371 ANRLLLRE
-379 QLEEALLRQVG
+379 LLEEALLRQVG
-390 GDCACALLLVDLDR
+390 GEGSCALLLVDLDR

-421 CEVAH
+421 CEVAR
-426 RLEIC
+426 RLETC
-431 AGSDGIVGRLGG
+431 VGDDGVVGRLGG
-443 DEFAIVWRGAADEES
+443 DEFAVVWRGAGEKE
-458 LDALATRIIAE
+458 ALAALAGRIIVE

-496 NREEKLM
+496 NREETLM

-516 GRGGYAFFEQ
+516 GRGGHAFFKQ

-539 NDVRNALGS
+539 NDVRNALSS

-556 PIIDSRTGKLVGR
+556 PIIDARSGRLVGR

-602 DWVIREACN
+602 DWVIREACA
-611 EAMRWGGE
+611 EAMGWADD

-641 GALAT
+641 GALAAT
-646 SGLQPGRL
+646 GLAPGRL

-667 VSTLAALERLR
+667 VSSLAALERLR
-678 AIGVRLVL
+678 GIGVRLVL

-773 PAEELAEEVE
+773 PSDELDENEQRR
-783 TPPAGAFSRAARAL
+783 RA

>member
-12 REGETGTVRA
+12 REGEPGTVRA
-22 NEPLRDLLSFKEP
+22 TESLRDLLSFRNP
-35 RDSVGR
+35 TDAVGC
-41 AIRNAQIDAFVR
+41 AIRNAQLDALVR
-53 LVPATVSAQLLGA
+53 LVPVTVAAQLFAA

-71 SLRGAVPDTQL
+71 SLRGLVADVWL
-82 ICWFAAALGICVLRG
+82 ALWFLFAFLLCSSRGLRAM
-97 GRALKIRSNPDYA
+97 RLRVDPEYA
-110 RQKPVR
+110 RRRPPDLR
-116 LGAVMVIIALLASL
+116 TITVIVALLASM
-130 WLVPPIFW
+130 WLIPPVFW
-138 FDQADTEH
+138 FGQVDTEH
-146 QMMLGVLVIALM
+146 QMMLGVLVVALM

-163 SLATLPQVSLLY
+163 SMATVPQACLVY
-175 IILLASGGLVMTSQF
+175 ISMLTLGGLVMTSQF
-190 THWPVHMGLMT
+190 KQPVHMALMV
-201 IFTVALSISSV
+201 IFAIAVSGSAI

-228 HEQSE
+228 EEQST
-233 LISLLREFEASG
+233 LIGLLREFEASG

-251 LDKDLRLTYMSRDMA
+251 LDKDLKLTYMSRAMA
-266 DAIGK
+266 QAIGK
-271 PLSRLIGV
+271 PLSKLIGV
-279 HARNILDPDGNAV
+279 HARGILDPDGNAV
-292 QLSAGMRR
+292 QLSTGMRR

-308 TAFRDVAIPIGH
+308 TAFRDIAVPIDH

-333 DASGQFQG
+333 DPDGRFHG

-364 LAPLSGV
+364 LDPLTGV
-371 AYRLLLRE
+371 ANRLLLRE

-421 CEVAH
+421 CEVAR
-426 RLEIC
+426 RLEAC
-431 AGSDGIVGRLGG
+431 VGGDGVVGRLGG
-443 DEFAIVWRGAADEES
+443 DEFAVVWRGSSEEEA
-458 LDALATRIIAE
+458 LDALASKIIAE
-469 LTRTITIGAADLHI
+469 LTRTIAIGAADLHI

-496 NREEKLM
+496 NREETLM

-516 GRGGYAFFEQ
+516 GRGGHAFFEQ

-556 PIIDSRTGKLVGR
+556 PIIDSRSGKLVGR

-575 SHPVRGPIPPDQ
+575 SHPLRGPIPPDQ

-602 DWVIREACN
+602 DWVIREACA
-611 EAMRWGGE
+611 EAMRWPGD

-641 GALAT
+641 GALAST
-646 SGLQPGRL
+646 GLAPGRL

-773 PAEELAEEVE
+773 PANDLPESRESPASEAF
-783 TPPAGAFSRAARAL
+783 PPAARAL

>member
-12 REGETGTVRA
+12 RDGEPGAVPHTDS
-22 NEPLRDLLSFKEP
+22 LRELLTFKEP
-35 RDSVGR
+35 VDAVGR
-41 AIRNAQIDAFVR
+41 AIRSAQLDALVR
-53 LVPATVSAQLLGA
+53 LVPVTVASQLLAA

-71 SLRGAVPDTQL
+71 SLRGMVADLWLEGWFLCALV
-82 ICWFAAALGICVLRG
+82 ICTLRG
-97 GRALKIRSNPDYA
+97 FRA
-110 RQKPVR
+110 VR
-116 LGAVMVIIALLASL
+116 LRLDPTYASRRPPDVKAITIIVGLLACI
-130 WLVPPIFW
+130 WLIPPIFW
-138 FDQADTEH
+138 FAQVDTEH
-146 QMMLGVLVIALM
+146 QLMLGVLIVALM
-158 SAGSV
+158 SAGSI
-163 SLATLPQVSLLY
+163 SLASVPQACLTYLG
-175 IILLASGGLVMTSQF
+175 ILSIGGLVMTSQF
-190 THWPVHMGLMT
+190 QQPVHMVLIL
-201 IFTVALSISSV
+201 IFTFAVGAAAI
-212 ASARRFIGH
+212 ANARRFVGH

-228 HEQSE
+228 QEQSA
-233 LISLLREFEASG
+233 LIGLLREFEASG

-251 LDKDLRLTYMSRDMA
+251 LDQDLKLTYMSRAMA
-266 DAIGK
+266 EAIGK
-271 PLSRLIGV
+271 PLSKLIGV
-279 HARNILDPDGNAV
+279 HARRILDPDGNAV

-308 TAFRDVAIPIGH
+308 TAFRDVAVPVDH

-333 DASGQFQG
+333 DAEGGFQG

-348 ITDIRLSGSDA
+348 ITDTRLSGNDA

-364 LAPLSGV
+364 LDPLTGV
-371 AYRLLLRE
+371 ANRLLLRE

-421 CEVAH
+421 CEVAR
-426 RLEIC
+426 RLETC
-431 AGSDGIVGRLGG
+431 VGGDGVVGRLGG
-443 DEFAIVWRGAADEES
+443 DEFAVVWRGDGEDPA
-458 LDALATRIIAE
+458 LDALAGKIIAE

-483 GATIGISRAPQDG
+483 GATIGISRAPRDG
-496 NREEKLM
+496 NREETLM

-516 GRGGYAFFEQ
+516 GRGGHAFFKQ

-556 PIIDSRTGKLVGR
+556 PIVDARSGKLVGR

-602 DWVIREACN
+602 DWVIREACA
-611 EAMRWGGE
+611 EAMRWPAE
-619 LRVAVNIS
+619 QRVAVNIS

-641 GALAT
+641 SALAT
-646 SGLQPGRL
+646 TGLAPGRL

-678 AIGVRLVL
+678 GIGVRLVL

-708 IDRSFVQGAAEGE
+708 IDRSFVAGAAEGE

-773 PAEELAEEVE
+773 PAEHLPEEPELPV
-783 TPPAGAFSRAARAL
+783 AGAFSPAARAL